1 MLCAREAKRPADSAG
16 REDILSAQ
24 RVGTRPPSINSGTVG
39 LCGLRYGRNA
49 STSYRGLVQSLSEIG
64 QDVVNVFDADAQAQ
78 HLGSDAHLDQFL
90 GRELPV
96 SG

>member
-24 RVGTRPPSINSGTVG
+24 RVGTWPPSINSGTVG
-39 LCGLRYGRNA
+39 LRGLRYGRN
-49 STSYRGLVQSLSEIG
+49 SSSSYRGLVQSLSEIG